1 MIKFAVSAVR
11 HNVTIGGVTTRNIAA
26 RGAIFF
32 VLNVE
37 RFFVLNVE
45 RKEKKI
51 KKKKKKYK
59 KETKRKKKKQDVH

>member
-11 HNVTIGGVTTRNIAA
+11 HNVTIGGVATRNITA

-37 RFFVLNVE
+37 W
-45 RKEKKI
+45 KEKKI
-51 KKKKKKYK
+51 Q
-59 KETKRKKKKQDVH
+59 KRKKKKEEKKRKGTCTREMRFWVTE